1 VRFPG
6 SEEIE
11 ADVYDRYALPPGW
24 VGRGPAVFE
33 EHETSCVVGPDCA
46 VKVDGQH
53 NLIIDIDHGGGEGG
67 AR

>member
-24 VGRGPAVFE
+24 AGHGPALFE
-33 EHETSCVVGPDCA
+33 EHETSCAVGPDCA

-53 NLIIDIDHGGGEGG
+53 NLIIDIDYSGGEGST
-67 AR
+67 R